1 MLKSER
7 KKIIDSLKRDVELI
21 KDQLVRLKED
31 KKRSTSPKS
40 YIPRIELAKK
50 NLDNRKNYLKA
61 QKDALKN
68 DSKG

>member
-7 KKIIDSLKRDVELI
+7 KKIIDSLKREVEMM
-21 KDQLVRLKED
+21 KNQLSRLKED
-31 KKRSTSPKS
+31 KKKSSSPKS
-40 YIPRIELAKK
+40 YIPRIETAKK

-61 QKDALKN
+61 QKEALKT

>member
-7 KKIIDSLKRDVELI
+7 KKIIDSLKREVEMM
-21 KDQLVRLKED
+21 KNQLAKLKED

-40 YIPRIELAKK
+40 YIPRIEIAKK
-50 NLDNRKNYLKA
+50 NLETRKNYLKA